1 MSEMAQVLIRKA
13 VRQNGTTYVAL
24 PIGFVRENDIQ
35 PGDKLWIAV
44 GKKMSTS
51 GRLRCQNDR
60 EVQGAK
66 NIL

>member
-44 GKKMSTS
+44 GKKSVNV
-51 GRLRCQNDR
+51 RKI
-60 EVQGAK
+60 EVPE
-66 NIL
+66 